1 MDSTF
6 SFAANANV
14 SALLI
19 ETAMCGS
26 GTKLEEQMTAEDFF
40 CVCKRKVKFALME
53 KEITPSPS
61 VYVRKKRK
69 CSPGQN
75 HEKLWKQGN

>member
-40 CVCKRKVKFALME
+40 FCVQAKSQVCAYGKGNHPE
-53 KEITPSPS
+53 S

-69 CSPGQN
+69 WSKPRKALETG
-75 HEKLWKQGN
+75 

>member
-40 CVCKRKVKFALME
+40 LCVCKRKVKFALME
-53 KEITPSPS
+53 KEITPSP
-61 VYVRKKRK
+61 YVRKKRK
-69 CSPGQN
+69 WSKPRKALETG
-75 HEKLWKQGN
+75 